1 MGSYA
6 TTSSLSQL
14 IPNALA
20 GGTTTSD
27 TEATATFSK
36 HIERAEGDINA
47 VLAEK
52 YSLPFSTVPP
62 SIRSWAEDL
71 ACFYFLRAAVA
82 QDGRVG
88 DTSADRFKGSYDRL
102 VDAQKNGF
110 RGVLSLTEGSY
121 VPRMTANMFRSS
133 TKDYAP
139 TFDQDDPKEWGV
151 DPDRLD
157 DIADGRA

>member
-27 TEATATFSK
+27 TEAVATFST
-36 HIERAEGDINA
+36 HIDRAEGDINA

-52 YSLPFSTVPP
+52 YSLPFTAVPP
-62 SIRSWAEDL
+62 SVRSWSQDL

-88 DTSADRFKGSYDRL
+88 DSSSGQFKAAYERLLAAQASGFKG
-102 VDAQKNGF
+102 
-110 RGVLSLTEGSY
+110 VLAMTDGSLYSRKTST
-121 VPRMTANMFRSS
+121 RFLSS

-139 TFDQDDPKEWGV
+139 TFDQDDPKNWEV

-157 DIADGRA
+157 DISGERA